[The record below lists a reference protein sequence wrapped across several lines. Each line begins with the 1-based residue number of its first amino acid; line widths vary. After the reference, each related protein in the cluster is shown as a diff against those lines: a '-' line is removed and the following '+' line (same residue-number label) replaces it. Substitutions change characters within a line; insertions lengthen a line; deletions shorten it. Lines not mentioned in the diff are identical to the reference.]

1 MFRFSEFGIASNKTY
16 LTIEI
21 IALALSPIHNSEI
34 QDEVQKS
41 GCPVEREDFEIRQQ
55 NIQMKMTSMM
65 ATLSTTTAQRRMI
78 LCMMTFF
85 LLQIQLVLSRLN
97 DGSTRDHSED
107 TVCLYRSHG
116 LNLLEVSLSK
126 EQIPQG
132 STSFL
137 NLNWHCQEMTSSSTV
152 HQDTD
157 RDLAD
162 CILQDERSC
171 RENESGDCVWC
182 AEPVAGMCVT
192 SSIAQKIG
200 NLPFFD
206 CDDNLIHDH
215 LNT

>member
-1 MFRFSEFGIASNKTY
+1 
-16 LTIEI
+16 
-21 IALALSPIHNSEI
+21 
-34 QDEVQKS
+34 
-41 GCPVEREDFEIRQQ
+41 
-55 NIQMKMTSMM
+55 MTTRM
-65 ATLSTTTAQRRMI
+65 ATSTTAEQRRMMI

-97 DGSTRDHSED
+97 DASTRDDSED
-107 TVCLYRSHG
+107 AVCFFRSHG
-116 LNLLEVSLSK
+116 LNLLEVSLFK
-126 EQIPQG
+126 EQIPHG
-132 STSFL
+132 STSF
-137 NLNWHCQEMTSSSTV
+137 LNWHCQEMTSSSTV

-157 RDLAD
+157 RDLSD

-206 CDDNLIHDH
+206 CDDNLIHDVH
-215 LNT
+215 QSA